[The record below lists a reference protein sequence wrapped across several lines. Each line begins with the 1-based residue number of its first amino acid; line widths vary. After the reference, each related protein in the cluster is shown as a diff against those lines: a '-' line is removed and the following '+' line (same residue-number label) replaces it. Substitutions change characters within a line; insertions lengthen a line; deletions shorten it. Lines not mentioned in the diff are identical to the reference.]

1 MTSVVLQ
8 LCDQGLPVF
17 DDDDP
22 VLCSHPLH
30 EGRAVPRFGDR
41 MLWDLSAVRTAVN
54 IPPNQL
60 RCRLDLLDDPGWNLR
75 TRELLMIRL
84 NPQHPKVRA
93 RGVFL
98 GDRPSRPRIAAST
111 VYCLR
116 VLSEWAQ
123 LAGLGVDVS
132 GWPGDIGERMLRHL
146 AEQRA
151 ISAASQLQYAEA
163 LRDLYRFGSL
173 MADGGLD
180 EDPFERRALTSSLI
194 GSFRQRFSE
203 CTTEVLTPGR
213 YWPIVRAAWR
223 YVDVFAD
230 DIIAANEQR
239 LRYQQWKSFAE
250 RVADPERRLECWAG
264 DRESFVPVHLK
275 GRAQTAGTPNL
286 SLIEFHAGVA
296 RFQTAATAERRDQLA
311 AMTAAMLDAGR
322 GRPGGL
328 IPGVADVDRAD
339 GSRGQWCDGLDA
351 QATEVQVGHLR
362 AACFIFIAAFV
373 GMRDSEIQELERG
386 AVSEWCGSPVI
397 ESRLR
402 KQADGEMRRW
412 AIIDPVAKAV
422 AALEQITTHDRYLF
436 SPVRPMTSGR
446 KAGIASWT
454 EINEFAGWIHSRGE
468 QMGLE
473 PIALGPLSSQR
484 FRRTF
489 AVQAAREP
497 FAEIALG
504 WQLQHVANRLT
515 TTQAYMGDPTNTW
528 ADALEDE
535 QLTATTE
542 RLYDAFLGY
551 QSGEPAAGPGV
562 GRRNKLFAEV
572 GQDLVTRFNG
582 EVTDEGVVRQLLR
595 HHATRFYPGTVN
607 DCLFNAATAECL
619 RRAARGPTDRP
630 LLSVCE
636 PGTCANSTVREVHVP
651 LWRSNGDRIDHL
663 LARSDISPV
672 QRELLESERRRVDSV
687 VSNFTTEAP

>member
-1 MTSVVLQ
+1 LTSVVLQ
-8 LCDQGLPVF
+8 PCSPGRPVF

-22 VLCSHPLH
+22 VLASHPLH
-30 EGRAVPRFGDR
+30 EGRTVPRFGDR
-41 MLWDLSAVRTAVN
+41 VVWDLNAVRTAVN
-54 IPPNQL
+54 VPPNQL
-60 RCRLDLLDDPGWNLR
+60 RCRLDLLVVPDWNLR
-75 TRELLMIRL
+75 ARELLMIRL

-93 RGVFL
+93 QDVFL
-98 GDRPSRPRIAAST
+98 GDRPSPPRIAAST
-111 VYCLR
+111 VYYLR

-123 LAGLGVDVS
+123 HEGLSIDVS
-132 GWPGDIGERMLRHL
+132 RWPGDIGERMLRHL
-146 AEQRA
+146 AERRG
-151 ISAASQLQYAEA
+151 ISAPSQLQYAQA
-163 LRDLYRFGSL
+163 IRDLHRFGPL
-173 MADGGLD
+173 MADGGLP
-180 EDPFERRALTSSLI
+180 EDPFEGRALTSSLI

-203 CTTEVLTPGR
+203 CTTEVLTPDR

-239 LRYQQWKSFAE
+239 QRYRQWKTSTA
-250 RVADPERRLECWAG
+250 RIVDPERRLERWAS
-264 DRESFVPVHLK
+264 DPESFVPLHLES
-275 GRAQTAGTPNL
+275 RAQTASSPNV
-286 SLIEFHAGVA
+286 SLIEFHAGIG
-296 RFQTAATAERRDQLA
+296 RFQAMATAERRDRLV
-311 AMTAAMLDAGR
+311 AMTAAMLQAGQ

-328 IPGVADVDRAD
+328 VPDLADVNRPD
-339 GSRGQWCDGLDA
+339 GSHGPWCDGLDA

-386 AVSEWCGSPVI
+386 AVSEWCGSPII

-402 KQADGEMRRW
+402 KQADGEARRW

-422 AALEQITTHDRYLF
+422 SVLEQITTHDRYLF

-446 KAGIASWT
+446 RAGIASWT
-454 EINEFAGWIHSRGE
+454 EIKEFAGWIHSHGE

-473 PIALGPLSSQR
+473 PIPLGPLSAQR

-515 TTQAYMGDPTNTW
+515 TTQAYMGDRGNAW

-535 QLTATTE
+535 QLTATTD
-542 RLYDAFLGY
+542 RLYDAFVGY
-551 QSGEPAAGPGV
+551 QRSETAAGPGV

-572 GQDLVTRFNG
+572 GQDLATRFNG
-582 EVTDEGVVRQLLR
+582 EVTDDAVVRQLLR

-619 RRAARGPTDRP
+619 RRAGKAPTDRP

-651 LWRSNGDRIDHL
+651 LWRSNRDRIDYL
-663 LARSDISPV
+663 LARGDISPV
-672 QRELLESERRRVDSV
+672 QRELLETERRRVDSV
-687 VSNFTTEAP
+687 VSNFTTETP

>member
-1 MTSVVLQ
+1 MTSVVAQ
-8 LCDQGLPVF
+8 PCSPGRPVF

-30 EGRAVPRFGDR
+30 EGRTVPRFGDR

-54 IPPNQL
+54 IPLNQL

-75 TRELLMIRL
+75 ARELLMIRL

-98 GDRPSRPRIAAST
+98 GDRPSPPRIAAST
-111 VYCLR
+111 VYYLR

-123 LAGLGVDVS
+123 LEGLGVDVS
-132 GWPGDIGERMLRHL
+132 GWPGDIGERMPRHL

-151 ISAASQLQYAEA
+151 ISAPSQLQYAQA
-163 LRDLYRFGSL
+163 LQDLYRFGSL

-180 EDPFERRALTSSLI
+180 EDPFEGRALTSSLI

-239 LRYQQWKSFAE
+239 LRYGQWKSVGE
-250 RVADPERRLECWAG
+250 RVADPERRLECWASDPG
-264 DRESFVPVHLK
+264 SFVPVHIE

-286 SLIEFHAGVA
+286 SLIEFHAGVG
-296 RFQTAATAERRDQLA
+296 RFQGVATAERRAQLA
-311 AMTAAMLDAGR
+311 AMTAAMLEAGR

-328 IPGVADVDRAD
+328 VPGLVDIDRSD
-339 GSRGQWCDGLDA
+339 GSRGRWCDGLDA
-351 QATEVQVGHLR
+351 QATEVEVRHLR

-386 AVSEWCGSPVI
+386 AVGEWCGSPVI

-402 KQADGEMRRW
+402 KQADGEARRW

-446 KAGIASWT
+446 RAGIASWI
-454 EINEFAGWIHSRGE
+454 EINEFARWIHSHGD

-515 TTQAYMGDPTNTW
+515 TTQAYMGDPANAW
-528 ADALEDE
+528 ADALKTSSSPPNGSTT
-535 QLTATTE
+535 LSWATSAVSRQPDPGRSTQH
-542 RLYDAFLGY
+542 AF
-551 QSGEPAAGPGV
+551 
-562 GRRNKLFAEV
+562 RRS
-572 GQDLVTRFNG
+572 R
-582 EVTDEGVVRQLLR
+582 
-595 HHATRFYPGTVN
+595 
-607 DCLFNAATAECL
+607 
-619 RRAARGPTDRP
+619 RGPFHAVQRGSHRRRCRPTTPATPRHP
-630 LLSVCE
+630 LL
-636 PGTCANSTVREVHVP
+636 PGHGQRLS
-651 LWRSNGDRIDHL
+651 
-663 LARSDISPV
+663 V
-672 QRELLESERRRVDSV
+672 QRRDRGMPSSSRQG
-687 VSNFTTEAP
+687 AH